1 MFKEC
6 KNILNKYCYASNKS
20 QFFFILCKDIFTRR
34 RKINNQIKIYSIIII
49 IIYLLV
55 QVSFKRLKIR
65 QKNCNT
71 FLPPDISTEL

>member
-34 RKINNQIKIYSIIII
+34 RKINNQIKIYSI
-49 IIYLLV
+49 LLV

-65 QKNCNT
+65 QKNCKR

>member
-34 RKINNQIKIYSIIII
+34 RKINNQIKIYSI
-49 IIYLLV
+49 LLV